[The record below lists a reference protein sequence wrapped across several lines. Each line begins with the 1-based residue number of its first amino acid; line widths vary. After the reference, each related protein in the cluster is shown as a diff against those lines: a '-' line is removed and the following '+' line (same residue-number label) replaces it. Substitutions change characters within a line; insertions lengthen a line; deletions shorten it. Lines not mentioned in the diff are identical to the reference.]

1 MIIYEASINEFAQH
15 CLKPD
20 RIADLICENL
30 LTKAGI
36 TADDSL
42 RDSFK
47 HSLPEMSKVLNSEL
61 FNNEINVAI
70 EYRLETGGR
79 ADFIIYGK
87 DEYDHNNLVVNIV

>member
-1 MIIYEASINEFAQH
+1 MIIYEASINKFAQQ
-15 CLKPD
+15 CQNPND
-20 RIADLICENL
+20 IANLICESL
-30 LTKAGI
+30 LTKAGV

-42 RDSFK
+42 KNSFK

-61 FNNEINVAI
+61 FDKEINIAI

-87 DEYDHNNLVVNIV
+87 DE